1 MSRLASLSDTLFD
14 VAIIGGGI
22 IGAGIARDA
31 AMRGL
36 SVALFEKADYGGGT
50 TAGSTRLIHGGLR
63 YLEMLDFRLVR
74 IDLREREILL
84 RIAPHLVKPMCFVL
98 PFYDRSLIYRWR
110 MRIGL
115 WLYDLLSYD
124 KTLPNRRVLTADD
137 LRAQEPRLAS
147 DHLQGGAS
155 YYDAQASLPE
165 RLCIENIIAANEAGA
180 RTFNYAEVVG
190 ALHAG
195 NRVAGVRVRDLLDGS
210 GSSGAASTSAIDGSD
225 RQTVDIRAKLVVNAS
240 GPWFDRVARRLTDS
254 SDTPPRI
261 RTTKGIHIALPPMTR
276 HAMVLFSPIDGRL
289 IFVIPWLGYSWIGTT
304 DTDFAGDP
312 ADAHAT
318 AADVDY
324 LLASVKP
331 FFPEIDRAHILFSN
345 AGVRALVQ
353 DEGSE
358 SSVSRQHQIVDGDEA
373 GAPGVV
379 AILGSKLTAYR
390 AIAEEATDRVCKL
403 LGVSRP
409 CRTADVPLP
418 GAQNGQPLP
427 SSVLDGYDF
436 DITTHVRIAVRREQC
451 ARLVDFV
458 FRRTPL
464 GFTPDQGA
472 AVAERIANAMAAE
485 LGWSAERTAYELALY
500 ARTVAQTQA
509 FRRTTTSA

>member
-1 MSRLASLSDTLFD
+1 MSRFASLSDTLFD

-63 YLEMLDFRLVR
+63 YLEMLDFGLVR
-74 IDLREREILL
+74 TDLREREILL
-84 RIAPHLVKPMCFVL
+84 RIAPHLVRPLCFVL
-98 PFYDRSLIYRWR
+98 PFYDRSLLYRWR
-110 MRIGL
+110 MRAGL

-124 KTLPNRRVLTADD
+124 KSLPNRRVLTVED
-137 LRAQEPRLAS
+137 LRTQEPRLAQS
-147 DHLQGGAS
+147 HLQGGAS
-155 YYDAQASLPE
+155 YYDAQAPLPE
-165 RLCIENIIAANEAGA
+165 RLCIENIIAATAAGA

-195 NRVAGVRVRDLLDGS
+195 NRVAGLRVRDLLDNGDDDR
-210 GSSGAASTSAIDGSD
+210 GAE
-225 RQTVDIRAKLVVNAS
+225 IRAKLVVNAS
-240 GPWFDRVARRLTDS
+240 GPWFDRVARRISGSEDA
-254 SDTPPRI
+254 PPRI
-261 RTTKGIHIALPPMTR
+261 RTTKGIHIALPPMTQ

-289 IFVIPWLGYSWIGTT
+289 VFVIPWLGYSWIGTT
-304 DTDFAGDP
+304 DTDYTGDP

-324 LLASVKP
+324 MLASVKP
-331 FFPEIDRAHILFSN
+331 FFPDVDRERIFFSN

-358 SSVSRQHQIVDGDEA
+358 SSVSRAHRIVDGDEA

-379 AILGSKLTAYR
+379 AVLGSKLTAYR

-403 LGVSRP
+403 LGLDASRP

-418 GAQNGQPLP
+418 GAQSASHGHSLP
-427 SSVLDGYDF
+427 SAVIDGYDL
-436 DITTHVRIAVRREQC
+436 DIAMQVRIAVREEQC

-472 AVAERIANAMAAE
+472 AVAERIANAMATE
-485 LGWSAERTAYELALY
+485 LGWSAERTTYELALY

-509 FRRTTTSA
+509 FRRPATSGPTTSA